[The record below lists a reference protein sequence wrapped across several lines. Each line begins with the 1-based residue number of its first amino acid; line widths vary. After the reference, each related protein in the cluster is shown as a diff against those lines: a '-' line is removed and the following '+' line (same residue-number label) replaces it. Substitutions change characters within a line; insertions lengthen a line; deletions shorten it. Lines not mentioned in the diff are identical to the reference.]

1 MANVTVMQQ
10 LLLVSLPFVVIL
22 KLLRRI
28 RETGSVM
35 PVKKGVAEA
44 PRQARE
50 VEVEEAVLEL
60 LWMMTQEEVFV

>member
-22 KLLRRI
+22 K
-28 RETGSVM
+28 
-35 PVKKGVAEA
+35 VKKGVAEA
-44 PRQARE
+44 PRKARE

>member
-22 KLLRRI
+22 K
-28 RETGSVM
+28 
-35 PVKKGVAEA
+35 VKTCVAEA
-44 PRQARE
+44 PRKARE

-60 LWMMTQEEVFV
+60 LWMMTQEAVFV